1 MHFSLF
7 LVNPSSFQWMKTYSC
22 GLNQENNDIMRS
34 FFFSLNNLYRLMSVC
49 SREALIVRGRVSFR
63 SIGVRLCVEM
73 LKCFLCVEKN
83 VIGLYNKQNAQ
94 Q

>member
-1 MHFSLF
+1 
-7 LVNPSSFQWMKTYSC
+7 
-22 GLNQENNDIMRS
+22 
-34 FFFSLNNLYRLMSVC
+34 MSVC

-63 SIGVRLCVEM
+63 SIGVLSLCVEM

>member
-1 MHFSLF
+1 
-7 LVNPSSFQWMKTYSC
+7 
-22 GLNQENNDIMRS
+22 
-34 FFFSLNNLYRLMSVC
+34 MSVC

>member
-1 MHFSLF
+1 
-7 LVNPSSFQWMKTYSC
+7 
-22 GLNQENNDIMRS
+22 
-34 FFFSLNNLYRLMSVC
+34 MSVC

-94 Q
+94 QYTCLFWLFRAYECLFNVNCGLFFFSHGIVHNYQYVKCLI